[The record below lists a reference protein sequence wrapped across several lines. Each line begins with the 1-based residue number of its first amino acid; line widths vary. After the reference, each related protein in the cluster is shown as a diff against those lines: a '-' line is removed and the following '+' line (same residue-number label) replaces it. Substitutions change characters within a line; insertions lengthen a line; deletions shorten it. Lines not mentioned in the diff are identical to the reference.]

1 MPRNPKDIK
10 ALDVFAELSRS
21 YIYVLP
27 NVITRVP
34 TGVRW
39 VYNTPT
45 KDTFIVDTKLRDSGI
60 ECAGLD
66 FIRGQQSYVCLY
78 HTGKD
83 YKLIDGQRLG
93 RFPRSFLVRREV
105 ACY

>member
-1 MPRNPKDIK
+1 MTKKRKDNK
-10 ALDVFAELSRS
+10 DLDVFAELARS

-39 VYNTPT
+39 IYDTPT
-45 KDTFIVDTKLRDSGI
+45 KDTFIIDTKLRDSGI

-66 FIRGQQSYVCLY
+66 FIRGQTAIVCLY
-78 HTGKD
+78 NTKAD
-83 YKLIDGQRLG
+83 YKLIDGERLG